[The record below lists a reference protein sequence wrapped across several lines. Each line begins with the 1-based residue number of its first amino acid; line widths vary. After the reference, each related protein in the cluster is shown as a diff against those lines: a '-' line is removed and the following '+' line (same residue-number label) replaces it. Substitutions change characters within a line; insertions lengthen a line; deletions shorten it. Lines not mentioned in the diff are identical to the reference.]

1 MNIEI
6 VLSELHSILFWCS
19 FIELCVF
26 GLGLLLFFTFPEQM
40 AYIFLHVLHAFRGFI
55 GLILNKKLPKS
66 HDIIKEFQVLGDQP
80 VKFEEFRQKMTAQM
94 RTTMITLAEQ
104 NEGLL
109 KTYFIATS
117 VAAIFDIVDFFI
129 QVVHFGHIGDVSKV
143 LTNLGIF

>member
-1 MNIEI
+1 
-6 VLSELHSILFWCS
+6 
-19 FIELCVF
+19 
-26 GLGLLLFFTFPEQM
+26 M